1 MTENQTQAAPD
12 AIRAALGQAIIACKD
27 SHAWDAPAG
36 CPSTD
41 CHLRCPF
48 SPALARL
55 AALEAALKA
64 ADGLIRI
71 LRPDDHSPDDG
82 LDAFFPAL
90 REYEAALR
98 ALALD

>member
-1 MTENQTQAAPD
+1 MPTENQTQAAPD

-55 AALEAALKA
+55 AALEACADVLRDARAELA
-64 ADGLIRI
+64 ARFLTESIVARI
-71 LRPDDHSPDDG
+71 D
-82 LDAFFPAL
+82 
-90 REYEAALR
+90 AALT
-98 ALALD
+98 ALD

>member
-55 AALEAALKA
+55 AALEAVA
-64 ADGLIRI
+64 
-71 LRPDDHSPDDG
+71 
-82 LDAFFPAL
+82 
-90 REYEAALR
+90 EAARDCRDTLAVLPDCA
-98 ALALD
+98 ALLDSLADLDT